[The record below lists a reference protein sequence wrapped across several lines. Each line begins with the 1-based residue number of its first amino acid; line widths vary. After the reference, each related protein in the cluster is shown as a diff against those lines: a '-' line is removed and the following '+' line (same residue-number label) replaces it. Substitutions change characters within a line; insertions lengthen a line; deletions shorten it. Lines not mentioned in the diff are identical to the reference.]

1 MLIINSKRFKIMKS
15 IFSIL
20 LILVISFMGCKQDS
34 FDPEIKDDKL
44 INLSPEFERYLID
57 AKIDTESKPD
67 LMISYGKIKN
77 IDSLHIYLE
86 GNRNS
91 LKGLEYFTN
100 LKYLKFTGLQK
111 STDISNQ
118 YYYTPIN
125 GLIKEFIPAIDT
137 LDVSK
142 NINLEYLDCS
152 GKSDGGGYYSS
163 IGNLKFGKNTKLKT
177 VISKFSMMASLDLSQ
192 LTALEELDIVECYN
206 LPVVSLC
213 KNKKLTKL
221 RSWQVKQF
229 YISSKSLIK
238 TDWVVGAA
246 IYSECE

>member
-1 MLIINSKRFKIMKS
+1 MLV
-15 IFSIL
+15 
-20 LILVISFMGCKQDS
+20 LVISFMGCNQDS
-34 FDPEIKDDKL
+34 FDPEIKDDEL
-44 INLSPEFERYLID
+44 VNLSPEFERYLID
-57 AKIDTESKPD
+57 AKIDTDSNPD
-67 LMISYGKIKN
+67 QMIGYGKIKN

-100 LKYLKFTGLQK
+100 LRYLKFTGYQN

-125 GLIKEFIPAIDT
+125 GLIKEFIPSIDT

-152 GKSDGGGYYSS
+152 GRSDGGGYYSS
-163 IGNLKFGKNTKLKT
+163 IGNLKFGKDSKLKT
-177 VISKFSMMASLDLSQ
+177 LISKFSMMSSLDVSQ
-192 LTALEELDIVECYN
+192 LTALQELDIVECYN
-206 LPVVSLC
+206 LSVVNLC
-213 KNKKLTKL
+213 ENKKLAKL

-238 TDWVVGAA
+238 SDWVVGAA
-246 IYSECE
+246 LYSECQ